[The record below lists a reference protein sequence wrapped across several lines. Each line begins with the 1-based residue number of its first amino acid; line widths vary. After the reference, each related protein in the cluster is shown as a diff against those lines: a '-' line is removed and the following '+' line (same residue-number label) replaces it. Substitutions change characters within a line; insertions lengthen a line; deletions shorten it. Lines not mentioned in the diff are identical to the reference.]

1 MQTTIHLMR
10 HGEVHNPQRVL
21 YGRLP
26 GYGLSHLGFQMTAT
40 SALALADRKT
50 DLALITASPLLRAQQ
65 SAGPAARLFNL
76 PVTADSRLVEAGN
89 SFQGATAAE
98 IRATALNP
106 VEWGRFVNP
115 LRPSWGEPYTQIVER
130 MRSVVADTLE
140 VAMGREALLVSHQL
154 PIWALRSWLEGW
166 PLAHLPF
173 QRECSL
179 ASLTS
184 LVFDDYTLVGLYYW
198 EPAVHLLEQA
208 ADLVPG
214 KSEAQLLK

>member
-1 MQTTIHLMR
+1 MRTTIHLLR

-26 GYGLSHLGFQMTAT
+26 GFGLSALGLRMTVA
-40 SALALADRKT
+40 SALALRKQNT

-65 SAGPAARLFNL
+65 SATAASFLFDL
-76 PVTADSRLVEAGN
+76 PVGADSRLVEAAN
-89 SFQGATAAE
+89 SFEGATASQ
-98 IRATALNP
+98 IRATAFSP
-106 VEWGRFVNP
+106 SQWDRFANP
-115 LRPSWGEPYTQIVER
+115 LKPSWGEPYSRVLQR
-130 MRSVVADTLE
+130 MRSVVAETLE
-140 VAMGREALLVSHQL
+140 AARGREALLVSHQL
-154 PIWALRSWLEGW
+154 PIWTLRSALEGW

-184 LVFDDYTLVGLYYW
+184 LVFDDYTLTGLYYW
-198 EPAVHLLEQA
+198 EPAAHLLAEA

-214 KSEAQLLK
+214 QSAAHLLK

>member
-106 VEWGRFVNP
+106 VEWRRFANP

-198 EPAVHLLEQA
+198 EPAAHLLEQA